1 MWFVYIL
8 RCADNS
14 LYTGITTDVER
25 RIVEHNGNNK
35 TGSKYTRVKRPVILV
50 YKEQAKTRSEALKRE
65 RIIKRMSHKEK
76 EALAT
81 V

>member
-25 RIVEHNGNNK
+25 RIGEHNGNNK

-50 YKEQAKTRSEALKRE
+50 YKEQAPTRSEALKRE
-65 RIIKRMSHKEK
+65 KIIKRMSHKQK